1 MTVSISDLLDLR
13 LAAVEAHLA
22 GNAAEAMRL
31 YTQIIEAAPQSDDVW
46 INMAEIYA
54 KSGLYTQAIHSLQ
67 QALQTN
73 PANAL
78 AWYNLAL
85 AAYGLSN
92 WESAEN
98 SIKTALRLAP
108 DMPLAHFTAGNIYY
122 ILGRHPEA
130 IEAYRAC
137 LRLDETNAEAWSNL
151 GVTFSDIGQ
160 REEAIQAYVMA
171 LKYDMGLI
179 SAHANLALVLM
190 QIGRYREALSA
201 AQRALAIDPNH
212 TDTLNTLGTLFANR
226 GEHEKAIGYF
236 RQAIKIKPD
245 FWKAHSNLLFCA
257 LHKDGATL
265 AEIQQLHQEWYKLH
279 CAHNL
284 LEHRFSNLPDS
295 GRRLRVGF
303 VSGDFRSHPVGYFIF
318 NTFSRLI
325 AEKPFDIYVYANQFE
340 ETDEFTLRF
349 RNMTGENW
357 RKIWNVPAET
367 VVQIIKNDQID
378 VLFDLT
384 GHNAR
389 HRMDVFALRAAP
401 VQVTWA
407 GYMATTGL
415 PQMDWLLGDAIQ
427 TPLSDKKYYNERL
440 YNLPHSFI
448 CYTPPP
454 DAPPLAGAPPCLTNG
469 YIAFASFNKP
479 SKVTARAVRCWSEI
493 LCALPGSRLVMK
505 FSGLGDSENV
515 QFFRDQFLAH
525 GVQTEQLQFEH
536 TSPHAELLARYNAV
550 DIALDPMPYT
560 GSTTTLEALWMGTP
574 LVTLPGEIFP
584 ARHAASYL
592 TAIGLPELI
601 ATDEDDYVQKVIAL
615 ARDPARLTHYKQNL
629 REQMRVSPMCNQDL
643 FVPSFIQAVRDMWQD
658 WCFKNSPSQDMP

>member
-1 MTVSISDLLDLR
+1 MAVSVSELLDLR
-13 LAAVEAHLA
+13 LQAAEAHQA
-22 GNAAEAMRL
+22 GDAQEAMRL
-31 YTQIIEAAPQSDDVW
+31 YTQIIESAPQSDDVW

-54 KSGLYTQAIHSLQ
+54 KSGLYTQAIQALQ
-67 QALQTN
+67 QALQAN

-78 AWYNLAL
+78 TWYNLAL
-85 AAYGLSN
+85 TAYVLSN

-98 SIKTALRLAP
+98 SIKTALQLAP
-108 DMPLAHFTAGNIYY
+108 DMPLAHFTAGNIYH
-122 ILGRHPEA
+122 ILGRHQEA
-130 IEAYRAC
+130 IDAYRAC

-151 GVTFSDIGQ
+151 GVTFGDIGQ
-160 REEAIQAYVMA
+160 RDEAIQAYVMA

-201 AQRALAIDPNH
+201 ARRALTIDPNH
-212 TDTLNTLGTLFANR
+212 TDTLNTLGTLFASR

-236 RQAIKIKPD
+236 RQAIAIKPN

-279 CAHNL
+279 GAKTL
-284 LEHRFSNLPDS
+284 IEHVFSNLPDPA
-295 GRRLRVGF
+295 RRLRIGF
-303 VSGDFRSHPVGYFIF
+303 LSGDFRSHPVGYFIF

-325 AEKPFDIYVYANQFE
+325 AEKNFDIYVYANQFE
-340 ETDEFTLRF
+340 EKDEFTLHF
-349 RNMTGENW
+349 HNMTGKNW
-357 RKIWNVPAET
+357 RQIWNIPAET
-367 VVQIIKNDQID
+367 VVQTIKNDQID

-389 HRMDVFALRAAP
+389 HRMDVFVLRAAP

-427 TPLSDKKYYNERL
+427 TPLSDQKYYNERL

-454 DAPPLAGAPPCLTNG
+454 DAPPLAGAPPCLENG
-469 YIAFASFNKP
+469 YITFASFNKP
-479 SKVTARAVRCWSEI
+479 SKLTARAVRHWSDI

-505 FSGLGDSENV
+505 FSGLGDSETV
-515 QFFRDQFLAH
+515 QFFREQFMAH
-525 GVQTEQLQFEH
+525 GVQAEQLQFEH
-536 TSPHAELLARYNAV
+536 NSPHAELLARYNTV

-574 LVTLPGEIFP
+574 LVTLPGDIFP

-601 ATDEDDYVQKVIAL
+601 ATDETDYVQKVIAL

-629 REQMRVSPMCNQDL
+629 REQMRTSPICDQDL
-643 FVPSFIQAVRDMWQD
+643 FVPAFTQAVRDMWQD
-658 WCFKNSPSQDMP
+658 WCQRQNQHT